1 VSIRHVIALVLL
13 VAGTA
18 VLLLSAC
25 ALLALPRPY
34 ARLHALAPA
43 TSLGAPLI
51 ALALAVDT
59 GPGRGAVKL
68 LAIGALLAVSGP
80 ITTMAIGRVT
90 VTTDPG
96 QPGQPEEA
104 DT

>member
-25 ALLALPRPY
+25 ALLVLPRPY
-34 ARLHALAPA
+34 AQLHALAPA
-43 TSLGAPLI
+43 TSLGSPLI
-51 ALALAVDT
+51 ALALALDT
-59 GPGRGAVKL
+59 GPGRAAVKL

-90 VTTDPG
+90 VATDPG
-96 QPGQPEEA
+96 HPEEA

>member
-1 VSIRHVIALVLL
+1 MGIRHLIALVLL
-13 VAGTA
+13 VTGTG

-25 ALLALPRPY
+25 ALLALPGPY

-59 GPGRGAVKL
+59 GPGRAAVKL
-68 LAIGALLAVSGP
+68 LFVGALLALAGP
-80 ITTMAIGRVT
+80 ITTMAIARV
-90 VTTDPG
+90 VAATDPEAAPVG
-96 QPGQPEEA
+96 EECN
-104 DT
+104 

>member
-1 VSIRHVIALVLL
+1 MRHVLALVLL
-13 VAGTA
+13 VAGTS

-25 ALLALPRPY
+25 ALLVLPGPY

-51 ALALAVDT
+51 ALALALET

-68 LAIGALLAVSGP
+68 LAIGALLAASGP
-80 ITTMAIGRVT
+80 VTAMAIGRVT
-90 VTTDPG
+90 VATDPG
-96 QPGQPEEA
+96 RPQEA
-104 DT
+104 DE

>member
-1 VSIRHVIALVLL
+1 MSVRHLIALVLL

-25 ALLALPRPY
+25 ALLVLPGPY

-59 GPGRGAVKL
+59 GPGRAAVKL

>member
-1 VSIRHVIALVLL
+1 VSTRHVIAVVLL

-25 ALLALPRPY
+25 ALLVLPRPY
-34 ARLHALAPA
+34 AQLHALAPA
-43 TSLGAPLI
+43 TSLGSPLI
-51 ALALAVDT
+51 ALALALDT
-59 GPGRGAVKL
+59 GPGREAVKL

-90 VTTDPG
+90 VATDPG
-96 QPGQPEEA
+96 PEEA

>member
-18 VLLLSAC
+18 VLLVSAC
-25 ALLALPRPY
+25 ALLVLPHPY

-59 GPGRGAVKL
+59 GPGRAAVKL
-68 LAIGALLAVSGP
+68 LAIGALLALSGP

-90 VTTDPG
+90 FATDPG
-96 QPGQPEEA
+96 HPEEA